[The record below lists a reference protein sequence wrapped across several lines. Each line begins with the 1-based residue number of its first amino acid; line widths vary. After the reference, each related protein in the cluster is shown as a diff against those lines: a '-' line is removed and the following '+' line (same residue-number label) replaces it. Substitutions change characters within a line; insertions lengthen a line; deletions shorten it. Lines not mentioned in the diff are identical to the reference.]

1 MRGCHV
7 RQLSHKDA
15 AMRKLPAVLFAAA
28 LLASSPGTAA
38 KIDLSKM
45 RCDEFLKSSKEDV
58 GYTMAWLDAY
68 YRGDDDPT
76 IIDTEKFTADA
87 KKLADY
93 CAAHP
98 NVRLITA
105 TDKVFEKD

>member
-1 MRGCHV
+1 M
-7 RQLSHKDA
+7 K
-15 AMRKLPAVLFAAA
+15 KLAAVLFTAV
-28 LLASSPGTAA
+28 LLASSPGFAA

-45 RCDEFLKSSKEDV
+45 RCDEFLRSSKEDV

-68 YRGDDDPT
+68 YRGEDDPT
-76 IIDTEKFTADA
+76 IIDTEKFAADA

-98 NVRLITA
+98 NVRLISA
-105 TDKVFEKD
+105 TDKLFEKD

>member
-1 MRGCHV
+1 M
-7 RQLSHKDA
+7 K
-15 AMRKLPAVLFAAA
+15 KLTTLFFAAA
-28 LLASSPGTAA
+28 ILSSSPAFAT
-38 KIDLSKM
+38 KFDLSKI

-68 YRGDDDPT
+68 YRGDDDPP
-76 IIDTEKFTADA
+76 IIDTDKLAADS

-93 CAAHP
+93 CTAHP

-105 TDKVFEKD
+105 TDKLFEKE

>member
-1 MRGCHV
+1 MKN
-7 RQLSHKDA
+7 LA
-15 AMRKLPAVLFAAA
+15 AVLLTAA
-28 LLASSPGTAA
+28 LLADSPAFAT

-76 IIDTEKFTADA
+76 IIDTEKFAGDA

-98 NVRLITA
+98 NIRLITA
-105 TDKVFEKD
+105 TDKLFEKE

>member
-1 MRGCHV
+1 M
-7 RQLSHKDA
+7 K
-15 AMRKLPAVLFAAA
+15 KLTAVLVASAV
-28 LLASSPGTAA
+28 LAGSPGFAA

-68 YRGDDDPT
+68 YRGDDDPP
-76 IIDTEKFTADA
+76 IVDTDKFDADA

-93 CAAHP
+93 CTAHP

>member
-1 MRGCHV
+1 M
-7 RQLSHKDA
+7 K
-15 AMRKLPAVLFAAA
+15 KLTAVLFTAT
-28 LLASSPGTAA
+28 LLAGSPGFAA

-45 RCDEFLKSSKEDV
+45 RCDEFLKSGKEDV

-68 YRGDDDPT
+68 YRGDDDPP
-76 IIDTEKFTADA
+76 IVDTDKLDADA

-105 TDKVFEKD
+105 SDKVFEKD

>member
-1 MRGCHV
+1 M
-7 RQLSHKDA
+7 K
-15 AMRKLPAVLFAAA
+15 KLTAVLFVAT
-28 LLASSPGTAA
+28 LLADSPGFAA
-38 KIDLSKM
+38 KIDLSKI
-45 RCDEFLKSSKEDV
+45 RCDEFLKSSEEAV

-68 YRGDDDPT
+68 YRGDDDPP
-76 IIDTEKFTADA
+76 IVDTEKFAADA

-98 NVRLITA
+98 NIRLITA

>member
-1 MRGCHV
+1 M
-7 RQLSHKDA
+7 K
-15 AMRKLPAVLFAAA
+15 KLRAVVFAVA
-28 LLASSPGTAA
+28 LLPGSPGFAA

-45 RCDEFLKSSKEDV
+45 RCDEFLKISKEDV

-76 IIDTEKFTADA
+76 IVDTDKFTADA